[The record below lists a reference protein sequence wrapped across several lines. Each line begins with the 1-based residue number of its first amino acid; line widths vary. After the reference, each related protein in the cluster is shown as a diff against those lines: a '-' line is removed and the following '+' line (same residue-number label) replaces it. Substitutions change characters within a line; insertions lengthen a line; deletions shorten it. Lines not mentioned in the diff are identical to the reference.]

1 MVKQLYEE
9 AKKGINVRAN
19 LSTLRSEVKDF
30 AKMDHLYELVCDE
43 MDVMISFLSS
53 EDAKTRKNAALLMGE
68 LDMSDFLQPLMVAY
82 EKEETLF
89 VKSAYLEAIKNYDY
103 EEYLPML
110 RARLKELMDADITQ
124 ANKKHLEEE
133 VKILHQL
140 INAKSGVSKHSFS
153 GFKTPK
159 DIILLTNKLHKDKVE
174 AAIRELP
181 IDVQFTEFSGGVRL
195 KTKDVKMLYHV
206 RSFHSMLFMVPKCGS
221 VPMDPIEAAEA
232 ISKSGLLSMIK
243 ESHKEPGPYAFRLEL
258 KSSLKLDQKTA
269 FAKKF
274 SNELQMLSKHELIN
288 DPSGYEFELRLIE
301 NKAGNCNVLL
311 KMNTIKDL
319 RFSYQVMPY
328 ATSLKPANA
337 ALLVSLAK
345 DYMVPDAQVLDPYV
359 SGAELLIERQMAVKA
374 NTSYGLDTREE
385 ALESAKR
392 HAFESDQII
401 HFVKK
406 DFGSFSHEYPFDE
419 IFTQMP
425 FALGY
430 KSLSEVEEEYRS
442 FFMHVRYVLKKTG
455 TMILYTHDIPFI
467 KKYMGLA
474 NAVLV
479 QEIPVGY
486 KEKTYL
492 CVLKLDEK

>member
-1 MVKQLYEE
+1 MIKQLYEE
-9 AKKGINVRAN
+9 IKKGINVRAN
-19 LSTLRSEVKDF
+19 LSTLRNEVKDF
-30 AKMDHLYELVCDE
+30 VKMDHLYELVCDE
-43 MDVMISFLSS
+43 MDVFNMLLSNP
-53 EDAKTRKNAALLMGE
+53 DAKTRKNAALLMGD
-68 LDMSDFLQPLMVAY
+68 LDMSDFLAPLMEAY

-89 VKSAYLEAIKNYDY
+89 VKSAYLEAVKNYDY
-103 EEYLPML
+103 EKYLPML
-110 RARLKELMDADITQ
+110 RARLKTLTDADITQ
-124 ANKKHLEEE
+124 ENKKHVEEE
-133 VKILHQL
+133 IKLLHQL
-140 INAKSGVSKHSFS
+140 LNAKTGAIKHTFR
-153 GFKTPK
+153 GFQTPQ
-159 DIILLTNKLHKDKVE
+159 DIILLTNKLHKDNVE
-174 AAIRELP
+174 AAIKELP
-181 IDVQFTEFSGGVRL
+181 VEARFAEFPGGVRL
-195 KTKDVKMLYHV
+195 KTKDVKMLFHV
-206 RSFHSMLFMVPKCGS
+206 RSFHSMLFVVPKCSS

-232 ISKSGLLSMIK
+232 VSKSLLLLMIR

-288 DPSGYEFELRLIE
+288 DPSGYEFEIRLIE
-301 NKAGNCNVLL
+301 NKAGNYNVLL
-311 KMNTIKDL
+311 KMNTIKDT
-319 RFSYQVMPY
+319 RFSYQAMPY
-328 ATSLKPANA
+328 ATSLKPSNA

-345 DYMVPDAQVLDPYV
+345 EYMVPDAQVLDPYV

-385 ALESAKR
+385 ALESANK
-392 HAFESDQII
+392 HAFLADQII

-430 KSLSEVEEEYRS
+430 KSLNEVEEEYRR

-455 TMILYTHDIPFI
+455 TMILYTHDLSFV
-467 KKYMGLA
+467 KKYMESA
-474 NAVLV
+474 NAFMER
-479 QEIPVGY
+479 EIPVGY

-492 CVLKLDEK
+492 CILKLKD